1 MRPSFALARS
11 GFDITLPG
19 PVLGGSAL
27 AGLVLLS
34 VVGCFAYYP
43 SPAEVFKEMT
53 ILRAEVLSAAT
64 SGHQKHANHFIPI
77 WNDWTRKLEVGFF
90 LRNGSLSPYRRMKA
104 KVFRDRL
111 EFLKHAVEEGDREET
126 REYVAL
132 VDKAYRRMRLVYLDA
147 PYSLPGAQGSR
158 TTSASP
164 RHQKPP

>member
-1 MRPSFALARS
+1 M
-11 GFDITLPG
+11 
-19 PVLGGSAL
+19 

-43 SPAEVFKEMT
+43 SPEEVFKEMS

-64 SGHQKHANHFIPI
+64 SGHQKHALHFLPI

-111 EFLKHAVEEGDREET
+111 EFLKHAIEEGDREET
-126 REYVAL
+126 QEYVAL
-132 VDKAYRRMRLVYLDA
+132 VDRAHRRMRIVYLDA
-147 PYSLPGAQGSR
+147 PNPATQARLTT

-164 RHQKPP
+164 RHLKPP